1 MSLAVPL
8 GGEKF
13 GLYACQK
20 VQTNLHGSATYPD
33 RDTLSGS
40 LISGLSLQV
49 KFAKEEYGERN
60 KNF

>member
-49 KFAKEEYGERN
+49 KFAKDE
-60 KNF
+60 